1 MQASVG
7 RTASGRQGFAPL
19 VRTADDRDVDSA
31 SRMPVTRATLSL
43 VTLLSVA
50 TATVIID

>member
-1 MQASVG
+1 
-7 RTASGRQGFAPL
+7 
-19 VRTADDRDVDSA
+19 VDST
-31 SRMPVTRATLSL
+31 SRMPVRRGSLCL

>member
-1 MQASVG
+1 MPPSVG
-7 RTASGRQGFAPL
+7 RPASGRQGFVQA
-19 VRTADDRDVDSA
+19 VRTANARDVDSG